1 MVAHSLKVKLL
12 DPSFIYFQIGG
23 NDVSATPPE
32 VLACSIINAVEFLV
46 TDADASCGI
55 VGQLLYHGE
64 SRFLPSQQAVLT
76 YKARVHIVC
85 SIGLFNF
92 YRSLWGAA
100 LLACE
105 GPLVMRLPFLL
116 DSTHLVVKI
125 TQPTWSLNYSTH
137 LVVKLLDP
145 LGRSTTPTHLVAYAM
160 CVVLWPSAILR
171 LLTSGAV
178 F

>member
-1 MVAHSLKVKLL
+1 MVAHSLEVKLL
-12 DPSFIYFQIGG
+12 DPSFIYFQIGS

-76 YKARVHIVC
+76 YNARVHIVC

-92 YRSLWGAA
+92 YRSLCGAA

-116 DSTHLVVKI
+116 DSTHLVVKL
-125 TQPTWSLNYSTH
+125 LN
-137 LVVKLLDP
+137 P
-145 LGRSTTPTHLVAYAM
+145 LGR
-160 CVVLWPSAILR
+160 
-171 LLTSGAV
+171 
-178 F
+178 